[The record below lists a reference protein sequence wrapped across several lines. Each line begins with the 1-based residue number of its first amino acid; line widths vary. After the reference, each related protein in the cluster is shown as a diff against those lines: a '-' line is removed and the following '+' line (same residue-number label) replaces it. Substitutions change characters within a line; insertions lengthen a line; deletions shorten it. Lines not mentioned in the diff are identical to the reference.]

1 MTIFLSM
8 VITAIVCIYFFKISP
23 NMSKKIFERN
33 SKFNIFMDKSD
44 FENNIDKSDLISFRH
59 EFGETIFEIQKEIE
73 SLKLELNDLRK
84 DISNNKI

>member
-44 FENNIDKSDLISFRH
+44 LISFRH

>member
-1 MTIFLSM
+1 
-8 VITAIVCIYFFKISP
+8 
-23 NMSKKIFERN
+23 
-33 SKFNIFMDKSD
+33 MDKSD